1 MTDRLRRRR
10 AWLEIRFVDGLIDR
24 TRTQRMGAAAKRG
37 EEGEKY
43 EAEIVKPGPYMRAL
57 TRDDLWRKQSSDHH
71 PIYSEF

>member
-1 MTDRLRRRR
+1 
-10 AWLEIRFVDGLIDR
+10 
-24 TRTQRMGAAAKRG
+24 MGAAAKRG